1 MYISQVLQENS
12 PARLSPHQSPSI
24 TSPSKLLPLLLL
36 LHPLHNPPTA
46 LLRILL
52 GLLAILHRLLH
63 LPKIIRHVHA
73 LLNRRPLLNV
83 FHPKFD
89 FRVRGRFDAR
99 PLAPVDPA
107 EDADVAESE
116 FVADEVG
123 GGGGGEVVRFALRGE
138 AVVEDLVEAVGFG
151 LVPVYGVWDLFGG
164 VC

>member
-36 LHPLHNPPTA
+36 LH
-46 LLRILL
+46 
-52 GLLAILHRLLH
+52 
-63 LPKIIRHVHA
+63 LPKIIRHIHA

-151 LVPVYGVWDLFGG
+151 LIAVYRVGDFFGG